1 MTGNVAFMFVCTI
14 MVFFMTP
21 GLAFFYGGMVRRK
34 NALNTMMFCMAMMGI
49 GMLLWFLCGYSLSFG
64 KDHAGIIGDLNNVL
78 MRNVSWEVTG
88 GEGDAPE
95 MVSALF
101 NMMFAVI
108 SPAIIL
114 GAVAERMK
122 FSKMMLFVVI
132 WSFLVYYPLA
142 HMAWGG
148 GLMEMIGSI
157 DFAGGNVIHISTG
170 VSGLTACI
178 ILGSRK
184 GYGAMSYHPHNI
196 PLFLLGAS
204 MLWMGWFCFNCGC
217 AGGANSIAVLAF
229 ANTALSSAASMV
241 VWMLIEALVQKKCT
255 VMGAV
260 TGGIVGLVGI
270 TPGAG
275 YVPLWSSLIIGATAA
290 PICYLAISKMKK
302 KFGYDDALDA
312 FGCHGVGGIWGGIVT
327 GIFATKQMNDVVP
340 REGLLFG
347 DYRLFLSQLGA
358 IGISIAVAVAMTT
371 IIMLVLKKCGGVRVS
386 DLEEAQGLDLIEHG
400 ERAYP
405 AFNGLD

>member
-1 MTGNVAFMFVCTI
+1 MTGDVAFMFLCTI

-34 NALNTMMFCMAMMGI
+34 NALNTMMFCLAMLGI
-49 GMLLWFLCGYSLSFG
+49 GMILWIAVGYSLSFG
-64 KDHAGIIGDLNNVL
+64 EDHVGVIGDLKHVFLRDVSMELGDNGESPEVL
-78 MRNVSWEVTG
+78 T
-88 GEGDAPE
+88 AI
-95 MVSALF
+95 F

-114 GAVAERMK
+114 GALAERMK

-148 GLMEMIGSI
+148 GLLEMIGSI

-170 VSGLTACI
+170 VSGLTACLF
-178 ILGSRK
+178 LGKRK
-184 GYGAMSYHPHNI
+184 GFGAMSYHPHNI
-196 PLFLLGAS
+196 PLFLIGAC
-204 MLWMGWFCFNCGC
+204 MLWGGWFGFNCGC
-217 AGGANSIAVLAF
+217 AGGANSIALLVF
-229 ANTALSSAASMV
+229 CNTALSSAASMI
-241 VWMLIEALVQKKCT
+241 VWMLIEAVVQKKCT
-255 VMGAV
+255 VMGAI

-275 YVPLWSSLIIGATAA
+275 YVPLWSALIIGATTA
-290 PICYLAISKMKK
+290 PICYFAISKAKK

-327 GIFATKQMNDVVP
+327 GIFSTSSINEVVP
-340 REGLLFG
+340 HEGLLFG
-347 DYRLFLSQLGA
+347 DYRLFLSQIGA
-358 IGISIAVAVAMTT
+358 ILISIAVAVVMTSL
-371 IIMLVLKKCGGVRVS
+371 ILLVLKKYGGIRVS
-386 DLEEAQGLDLIEHG
+386 DMEEAQGLDMTEHG